1 MLTHCRTFA
10 FVVAAAVLSSVSAYA
25 QDAQSTAE
33 FESWQLPGWTVTPG
47 VVIGEMYDSNVALA
61 FPPADTNK
69 TASDRLFEV
78 EPYGQVEFNSTRTR
92 FFAGYH
98 GFIRDYSTYNALNSV
113 EHRAYTSLREELSR
127 RVTIYGS
134 ETFLRVPTTDEL
146 QLNDLPFQ
154 RTGARY
160 ETLTG
165 GVQAH
170 LTRTTD
176 FSSEYDL
183 SWVGFDHQGPVLS
196 GGTINGIQSDL
207 IHYLSDRIGVGGEYD
222 FRWANLNANTQL
234 LAFQQ
239 TGAVLRYVT
248 GPETTMEVVVG
259 ISHLSDFQQSL
270 GRTGPFVRADLT
282 HHMSRATVGAHYELE
297 YTPSLAFGTSDQ
309 SQAVSGSVE
318 MPITRK
324 HLYVEANVAWR
335 SANPVLVGQLP
346 LESVW
351 IGGTGGYALQRW
363 IRFEAYDEY
372 TRQDTHLAGG
382 QINRSVIGLQIVLAQ
397 PVRIR

>member
-10 FVVAAAVLSSVSAYA
+10 FVVAAAVLFGAPA
-25 QDAQSTAE
+25 FGQDAQSTAE

-47 VVIGEMYDSNVALA
+47 VVLGGLYDSNVALGS
-61 FPPADTNK
+61 PAAGATK
-69 TASDRLFEV
+69 TASDRLFEL
-78 EPYGQVEFNSTRTR
+78 EPYGQVEYNSARTR
-92 FFAGYH
+92 FFSGYH
-98 GFIRDYSTYNALNSV
+98 GFIRNYTTYDALNSV
-113 EHRAYTSLREELSR
+113 EHRAYMSLRELLTR
-127 RVTIYGS
+127 RVTIYAS
-134 ETFLRVPTTDEL
+134 DTFLSVPTTDEL
-146 QLNDLPFQ
+146 QLNDVPFQ

-160 ETLTG
+160 DTFTG

-183 SWVGFDHQGPVLS
+183 TWVDFAHQGVILS

-207 IHYLSDRIGVGGEYD
+207 VHYLSDRVGVGGEYD
-222 FRWANLNANTQL
+222 FRWANLNANAQL

-239 TGAVLRYVT
+239 TGAVLRYVA
-248 GPETTMEVVVG
+248 GPNTTLEFVGG
-259 ISHLSDFQQSL
+259 ISHLSDFQQNL

-282 HHMSRATVGAHYELE
+282 QHARRATYGAHYELE
-297 YTPSLAFGTSDQ
+297 YTPSLAFAASDEAQ
-309 SQAVSGSVE
+309 EASGYIQ

-324 HLYVEANVAWR
+324 HLYVEANAAWR

-346 LESVW
+346 LGSMW
-351 IGGTGGYALQRW
+351 IGGTGGYAIERW
-363 IRFEAYDEY
+363 IRLEVYDEY

-382 QINRSVIGLQIVLAQ
+382 QINRSVIGFQIVLAH